1 MGPNE
6 ELVICDTG
14 NDRILL
20 VDPESGEKLGVIG
33 AQNRVTQLN
42 FPTSVAINGPNII
55 VADSG
60 NNRVRYINFAC
71 NPDNSVGFFQIK
83 TYNLN
88 GDLLQEFGSFGKNP
102 GQFRSAEVVAVD
114 PLGFILVG
122 DAGNARVSTE
132 SRTSIFA

>member
-60 NNRVRYINFAC
+60 NNRVRYFAIQTTAILRRFF
-71 NPDNSVGFFQIK
+71 PDQ
-83 TYNLN
+83 NL
-88 GDLLQEFGSFGKNP
+88 
-102 GQFRSAEVVAVD
+102 QFERRSA
-114 PLGFILVG
+114 
-122 DAGNARVSTE
+122 ARIRVFRQE
-132 SRTSIFA
+132 SRPV